1 MVAASDACRT
11 KCRMREH
18 QNGLTRESTTEYV
31 DWDRFDAEQ
40 GGEAE
45 AAEQGGGEQGARVTS
60 WWRGVGESVSSY
72 SVGCRGACQI
82 G

>member
-1 MVAASDACRT
+1 MRDERASD
-11 KCRMREH
+11 
-18 QNGLTRESTTEYV
+18 GLTRESTTEYV

-72 SVGCRGACQI
+72 SVGCRGASCLPNRLVP
-82 G
+82 GSFNV